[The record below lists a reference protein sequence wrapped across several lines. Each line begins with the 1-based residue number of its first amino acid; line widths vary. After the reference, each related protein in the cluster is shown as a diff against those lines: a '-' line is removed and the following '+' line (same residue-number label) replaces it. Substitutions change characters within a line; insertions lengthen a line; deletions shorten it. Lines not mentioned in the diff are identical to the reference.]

1 MLFEITIFSK
11 IFIPHERFFCRDINF
26 LIFEKKKIYKIF
38 SSLFYRFLHLKLIY
52 SFFLKYMKLVAN
64 KYNEKDVMKIMREWT
79 GLNQAKFGENIGLS
93 KMTIQSYERGVRR
106 FTFETLMKI
115 ANKYS
120 YTVIIQKKQ
129 K

>member
-1 MLFEITIFSK
+1 
-11 IFIPHERFFCRDINF
+11 
-26 LIFEKKKIYKIF
+26 
-38 SSLFYRFLHLKLIY
+38 
-52 SFFLKYMKLVAN
+52 MKLVAN

-115 ANKYS
+115 ANKYG

-129 K
+129 N

>member
-1 MLFEITIFSK
+1 
-11 IFIPHERFFCRDINF
+11 
-26 LIFEKKKIYKIF
+26 
-38 SSLFYRFLHLKLIY
+38 
-52 SFFLKYMKLVAN
+52 MKLVAN

>member
-1 MLFEITIFSK
+1 
-11 IFIPHERFFCRDINF
+11 
-26 LIFEKKKIYKIF
+26 
-38 SSLFYRFLHLKLIY
+38 
-52 SFFLKYMKLVAN
+52 MKLVAN
-64 KYNEKDVMKIMREWT
+64 KYNEKDVMKIIREWT

-115 ANKYS
+115 ANKYG

>member
-1 MLFEITIFSK
+1 
-11 IFIPHERFFCRDINF
+11 
-26 LIFEKKKIYKIF
+26 
-38 SSLFYRFLHLKLIY
+38 
-52 SFFLKYMKLVAN
+52 MKLVAN

-106 FTFETLMKI
+106 FTFDTLMKI
-115 ANKYS
+115 ANKYG

>member
-1 MLFEITIFSK
+1 
-11 IFIPHERFFCRDINF
+11 
-26 LIFEKKKIYKIF
+26 
-38 SSLFYRFLHLKLIY
+38 
-52 SFFLKYMKLVAN
+52 MKLVAN

-115 ANKYS
+115 DNKYG

-129 K
+129 T

>member
-1 MLFEITIFSK
+1 
-11 IFIPHERFFCRDINF
+11 
-26 LIFEKKKIYKIF
+26 
-38 SSLFYRFLHLKLIY
+38 
-52 SFFLKYMKLVAN
+52 MKLVAN
-64 KYNEKDVMKIMREWT
+64 KYNEKDVMKIMRAWT

-115 ANKYS
+115 ANKYG

>member
-1 MLFEITIFSK
+1 
-11 IFIPHERFFCRDINF
+11 
-26 LIFEKKKIYKIF
+26 
-38 SSLFYRFLHLKLIY
+38 
-52 SFFLKYMKLVAN
+52 MKLVAN
-64 KYNEKDVMKIMREWT
+64 KYNEKDVMKIMREWK

-115 ANKYS
+115 ANKYG